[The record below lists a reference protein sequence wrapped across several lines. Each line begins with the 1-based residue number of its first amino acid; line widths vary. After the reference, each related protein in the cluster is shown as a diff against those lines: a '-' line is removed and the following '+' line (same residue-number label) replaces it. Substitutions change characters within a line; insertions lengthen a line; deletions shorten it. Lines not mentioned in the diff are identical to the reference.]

1 MGVSYYVDCRFLD
14 FDWSFFFNTDPL
26 GLVAIPKRS
35 E

>member
-1 MGVSYYVDCRFLD
+1 MGVSYVDCRILD
-14 FDWSFFFNTDPL
+14 FDWSFFFYTDPL